1 MGSAFPTIQ
10 SWLLTINLKEHMLK
24 MAAHYEAMLFSNC
37 SIFSIRMCLVYI
49 CRYYLGLCSI
59 IFFFTNRM
67 LLFIPMTSFE
77 SRFTFSK
84 ICYLPIYQI
93 ISMGSHKRHNLSYQ
107 DTSSFEIVPSRTA
120 MEIRQQR
127 QSLTTE
133 YQFKQKTS
141 LAANAQ
147 TAMTRV
153 MLKTAEPMTPL
164 IPMSSYKN
172 IDILGHKWSSPEVSQ
187 IFYLKTSFESQFR
200 KTVIRKTTNALENSY
215 LAWLGIVLLL
225 PFRNLIT
232 CI

>member
-1 MGSAFPTIQ
+1 MAKKFNSKEGANSQWKLDLYHGSKVTGFWEKAMCTYRSEYRNYTDLQVWWVNFYAKVQLILVKMGSAFPTIQ

-77 SRFTFSK
+77 SMFTFSK
-84 ICYLPIYQI
+84 ICFLPIYQI

-120 MEIRQQR
+120 MEIR
-127 QSLTTE
+127 
-133 YQFKQKTS
+133 
-141 LAANAQ
+141 
-147 TAMTRV
+147 
-153 MLKTAEPMTPL
+153 
-164 IPMSSYKN
+164 
-172 IDILGHKWSSPEVSQ
+172 
-187 IFYLKTSFESQFR
+187 
-200 KTVIRKTTNALENSY
+200 
-215 LAWLGIVLLL
+215 
-225 PFRNLIT
+225 
-232 CI
+232 